1 MTYGFDDCTFTAIG
15 TSTTETR
22 LNSDSPLRVPSSA
35 KTILEVIPYQMQ
47 LGAFTVDQSL
57 MTAFRIQSDDVSVE
71 PKRFLLYGV
80 GTGDAAFASV
90 QCPVL
95 KAYPMNIPLSGFE
108 RINYRAQAQ
117 VANTVAPGVGATIVY
132 SDTPGNGIEQFYQK
146 PDDESVSG
154 TTINTR
160 QGGNTITVTGGGT
173 ISSLYALVT
182 GGVATASE
190 HDVGFMEFESS
201 DFQTSMP
208 YRVAVQPTAT
218 GLGGAAAANTG
229 GAGIMEY
236 GMPGG
241 QGIPLNDNVTVNTF
255 YTNRDGRTGASNF
268 CGCVRYQR

>member
-1 MTYGFDDCTFTAIG
+1 MTYGFDDCTFTSIG

-35 KTILEVIPYQMQ
+35 KSILEIIPYQMQ
-47 LGAFTVDQSL
+47 TGAFTVDQSL
-57 MTAFRIQSDDVSVE
+57 MTAFRVQSDDASVE
-71 PKRFLLYGV
+71 PKRFVLYGV
-80 GTGDAAFASV
+80 GTGDASFASV

-108 RINYRAQAQ
+108 RINYRAQAL
-117 VANTVAPGVGATIVY
+117 VANTVAGGVGASIVY
-132 SDTPGNGIEQFYQK
+132 SDSGSNGIEQFYQR
-146 PDDESVSG
+146 PDDESASG

-218 GLGGAAAANTG
+218 GLGANAGANTG

-236 GMPGG
+236 SMPAG
-241 QGIPLNDNVTVNTF
+241 QGIPLNDNVTINTF

-268 CGCVRYQR
+268 IGCVRYQR